1 MTDTKT
7 TPPRLAPEEDLFK
20 IAAEQVSAELETQ
33 QAERDE
39 EVLQRW
45 EQGGGDSFLPEPI
58 DRAMD
63 AAGLGGMKAIYE
75 TKDFL
80 FGEPDEA
87 NKSDTR
93 REIEA
98 HDRALRR
105 RSSGYGLVS
114 SISQFS
120 IGLVGAGKIMAPV
133 RGVEK
138 IGKTGK
144 AAFEIGRGALAGA
157 VVIDPHEERLSDLIE
172 SFPALENPVTEYL
185 AADPSDT
192 AAEGRFKNALEGIG
206 LDLAVMGV
214 FSLSIKALKLLKAGD
229 QEGARATFKQIEKAR
244 KRNAEA
250 FGLPE
255 DGGARFDVD
264 EGVDA
269 AAHQRNVEEYGL
281 PLEQA
286 KEAPTE
292 AAGPSGPTTR
302 PSPETAPT
310 ASPESNSGISG
321 PEALPAQAEVVQTN
335 SAAGPKAGKK
345 PQPIP
350 ETEFDFEQLAKSV
363 SEDVEAIN
371 RYGSR
376 EAAREAGHKFSPKV
390 RLPWQKLNTTEERK
404 VFMEATLAQ
413 ARKHFDAKKGGD
425 VMSDARVNRI
435 VSQIAEVFNEDPSV
449 IAGMLSDYGDRARE
463 MVPRMESAFMVG
475 QKMFQDAYDVQFRIE
490 NGMLDEWGGNL
501 AAAHAELKNRL
512 MAAVELTASGNSI
525 LANAGRS
532 LRRARTDFRI
542 KPEHIEQL
550 GSLDA
555 ETLSRLVARTK
566 GDPKKL
572 VRIANRKL
580 AEKLSDGATSLLA
593 NNLLWMWP
601 THLVNVTTN
610 VMMMV
615 GRPTEK
621 LIGGLVLRN
630 SVARK
635 QALKEYT
642 YLTSSLADSWRIAMD
657 AFLTGNS
664 TLKPFGDE
672 FLETTRAIGGD
683 VRAGWQPATSVWNIT
698 SNALRASGLLIGLP
712 TRGLGTVDEFI
723 KQMRYRA
730 VVQAQAA
737 VEAAERGLKGVEY
750 RKHIEAKLLGS
761 FDADGRGT
769 NAAAV
774 REAQIAT
781 FQNELDYDTWAGSLG
796 AGVRNLRSTFKPTGL
811 ILPFVKTPVNVLR
824 YAVKLTPGLSLLQKE
839 YTLALMGKAGKEA
852 QAHAVGQF
860 ALGSIFMG
868 LASSLALE
876 GRITGGGP
884 SNPALKKEMMSQGW
898 KPYSYVVHNEDGSKT
913 YVPIGRFDPA
923 GLVFGMIADLVDIRY
938 LHPDRVE
945 ESQRGM
951 AAVAVALAK
960 NFGDKAFLLNLN
972 SALRAATDPERNLER
987 FAGSLAG
994 NLIPGSS
1001 AIRGYVN
1008 PDPYLREARGIV
1020 DNAMRDMPGY
1030 SESLPPQRD
1039 VYGEPVW
1046 RRRGLTTSQE
1056 SDLVEEEHQR
1066 IMEETG
1072 KGIGRVSP
1080 NRDGVD
1086 LRDIT
1091 LENGRNAYD
1100 LLQEYS
1106 GDGLKE
1112 TLAKVIQSDNY
1123 QLLVDGDAESK
1134 GTKLSVLADVVSKY
1148 RTRAFKRLKA
1158 ESPLLRAHLR
1168 KRQMDVRAELLSKR
1182 SESRGQ
1188 KEPGAR
1194 ELIDRAMN
1202 RRAGK

>member
-1 MTDTKT
+1 MTDI
-7 TPPRLAPEEDLFK
+7 FK
-20 IAAEQVSAELETQ
+20 IAAEQVSANLESNR
-33 QAERDE
+33 AEEDE
-39 EVLQRW
+39 IKLRAFENS
-45 EQGGGDSFLPEPI
+45 QGGGRMASAI
-58 DRAMD
+58 RSVASG
-63 AAGLGGMKAIYE
+63 AMKAGFE

-80 FGEPDEA
+80 FGEPLESE
-87 NKSDTR
+87 KSDFR
-93 REIEA
+93 RDMESF
-98 HDRALRR
+98 DRALDN
-105 RSSGYGLVS
+105 RSIGYGLTS
-114 SISQFS
+114 GISQFAV
-120 IGLVGAGKIMAPV
+120 GLIGAGKIMAPIK
-133 RGVEK
+133 GVQK
-138 IGKTGK
+138 AGKAGK
-144 AAFEIGRGALAGA
+144 AAFEVGRGAVAGA

-192 AAEGRFKNALEGIG
+192 DAEGRFKNALEGIG
-206 LDLAVMGV
+206 LDLAVVGIFAM
-214 FSLSIKALKLLKAGD
+214 SLKALKLAKGGD
-229 QEGARATFKQIEKAR
+229 QEGARATFKQIEQAR

-264 EGVDA
+264 EPP
-269 AAHQRNVEEYGL
+269 VEG
-281 PLEQA
+281 
-286 KEAPTE
+286 
-292 AAGPSGPTTR
+292 AGGSTIRAT
-302 PSPETAPT
+302 PETAPA
-310 ASPESNSGISG
+310 ASPEPVAATSESPTGVPD
-321 PEALPAQAEVVQTN
+321 PEAPPPQVEAVQTN
-335 SAAGPKAGKK
+335 SAAGPKKGKK
-345 PQPIP
+345 AQPIP
-350 ETEFDFEQLAKSV
+350 ETEFDFEHLAKSV
-363 SEDVEAIN
+363 SEDVDAIS

-376 EAAREAGHKFSPKV
+376 EAAREAGHKFSLKV

-404 VFMEATLAQ
+404 VFMEAALAQ

-425 VMSDARVNRI
+425 VLSDARVNRV
-435 VSQIAEVFNEDPSV
+435 VSQIAEVFNEDPSML
-449 IAGMLSDYGDRARE
+449 AGMLSEAGDQARE
-463 MVPRMESAFMVG
+463 MLPRMEAAFVVG

-490 NGMLDEWGGNL
+490 NGMLEEWGGSL
-501 AAAHAELKNRL
+501 AVAQAELKSRIIT
-512 MAAVELTASGNSI
+512 ATELTASANSI
-525 LANAGRS
+525 LSSSARS
-532 LRRARTDFRI
+532 LRRARADF
-542 KPEHIEQL
+542 KLTQEDLSHL
-550 GSLDA
+550 SSLDA

-572 VRIANRKL
+572 VRLSSRTL
-580 AEKLSDGATSLLA
+580 AEQMSDGAVSLLA

-621 LIGGLVLRN
+621 LIGGFVLRN

-642 YLTSSLADSWRIAMD
+642 YLTSSLSDSWRIAMD

-664 TLKPFGDE
+664 QLKPFGDE
-672 FLETTRAIGGD
+672 FLETTRAVGGD
-683 VRAGWQPATSVWNIT
+683 VRAGWQPANSVWNIT
-698 SNALRASGLLIGLP
+698 SNSLRAAGLVIGLP

-737 VEAAERGLKGVEY
+737 VEATEKGLKGVEY
-750 RKHIEAKLLGS
+750 RKHIEAKLLES
-761 FDADGRGT
+761 FDAEGRGT

-774 REAQIAT
+774 REAQTAT
-781 FQNELDYDTWAGSLG
+781 FQNELDYDTWGFGNFG
-796 AGVRNLRSTFKPTGL
+796 ATVRTARTNFRPLGL

-839 YTLALMGKAGKEA
+839 YTWALMGKAGKEA

-868 LASSLALE
+868 LAASLALE
-876 GRITGGGP
+876 SRITGGGP
-884 SNPALKKEMMSQGW
+884 ANDALKKEMMSQGW
-898 KPYSYVVHNEDGSKT
+898 RPYSYVIHNEDGSKT

-987 FAGSLAG
+987 FTGSLAG

-1001 AIRGYVN
+1001 AIRGYIN

-1039 VYGEPVW
+1039 VYGELVW

-1066 IMEETG
+1066 IIEETG

-1100 LLQEYS
+1100 VLQEYA

-1112 TLAKVIQSDNY
+1112 SLAKVIQSDNY
-1123 QLLVDGDAESK
+1123 QLLVDGDAETK
-1134 GTKLSVLADVVSKY
+1134 GTKLSVLADVVSKF

-1158 ESPLLRAHLR
+1158 ESPLLRAQLM
-1168 KRQMDVRAELLSKR
+1168 KRQLDVRAELLSKR
-1182 SESRGQ
+1182 SETRGQ
-1188 KEPGAR
+1188 QEPGAR
-1194 ELIDRAMN
+1194 ELIYRAMN